1 MEGRVLLH
9 KSAVFYCVRK
19 SAVFYYVENRAYVSK
34 IIPIS
39 RDNDLSISL
48 KSTAMF
54 AQDTIARFSGHFLSK
69 SSLTSKPLRLC
80 HKA

>member
-48 KSTAMF
+48 KSTA
-54 AQDTIARFSGHFLSK
+54 QCLLKIPLLGLVV
-69 SSLTSKPLRLC
+69 TSCLK
-80 HKA
+80 